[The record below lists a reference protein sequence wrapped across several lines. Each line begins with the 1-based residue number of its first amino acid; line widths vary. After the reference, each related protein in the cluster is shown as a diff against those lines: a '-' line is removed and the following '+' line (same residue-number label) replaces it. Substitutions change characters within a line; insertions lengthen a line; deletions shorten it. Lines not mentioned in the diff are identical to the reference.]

1 MEQIKIALAG
11 NPNSGK
17 TTLFNALTGANQ
29 FVGNWPGVTVE
40 KKEGK
45 LKKHDD
51 VTIMDLPGIYSLS
64 PYTLEEVVARNYL
77 IDQRPD
83 AILNIIDGTNLERN
97 LYLTTQLTEL
107 GIPTVISMMVD
118 DGVMQQDKV
127 YLLRMGG
134 LIAVMSVVGVLGTI
148 LLGYCCARI
157 STAVTCDIRNDL
169 FEKVQ
174 TLSHQEMNQMGVSSL
189 ITRTSNDA
197 LQIMNF

>member
-1 MEQIKIALAG
+1 MKLILRYLKRYKLLVLLNFI
-11 NPNSGK
+11 SV
-17 TTLFNALTGANQ
+17 
-29 FVGNWPGVTVE
+29 FVF
-40 KKEGK
+40 
-45 LKKHDD
+45 
-51 VTIMDLPGIYSLS
+51 
-64 PYTLEEVVARNYL
+64 A
-77 IDQRPD
+77 
-83 AILNIIDGTNLERN
+83 
-97 LYLTTQLTEL
+97 LTEL

-189 ITRTSNDA
+189 VTRTSNDA

>member
-1 MEQIKIALAG
+1 MGQRTVPLSRLAIDG
-11 NPNSGK
+11 SVK
-17 TTLFNALTGANQ
+17 TYDT
-29 FVGNWPGVTVE
+29 
-40 KKEGK
+40 
-45 LKKHDD
+45 
-51 VTIMDLPGIYSLS
+51 S
-64 PYTLEEVVARNYL
+64 
-77 IDQRPD
+77 
-83 AILNIIDGTNLERN
+83 IIDIDIKWGLFMKLILR
-97 LYLTTQLTEL
+97 YLKRYKLLVLLNFISVFGFALTEL